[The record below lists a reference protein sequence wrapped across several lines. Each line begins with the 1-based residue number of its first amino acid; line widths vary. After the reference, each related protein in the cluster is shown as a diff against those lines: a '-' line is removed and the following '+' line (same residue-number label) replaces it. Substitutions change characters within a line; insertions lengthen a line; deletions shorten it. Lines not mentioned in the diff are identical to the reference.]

1 MALKDLRE
9 ILRYVPL
16 FRDRLFV
23 IAVDGAVV
31 ECENFRNLL
40 LDIALLR
47 NLRIGVCLVH
57 GAAHQI
63 ARLAEATRT
72 TPSNLD
78 GSGVTDDATLQ
89 LALLA
94 SSRVSHELLEGLS
107 AADLR
112 GAVSNALVAH
122 PAGILAGVDHRHT
135 GKIERVDTALLEALL
150 EKDIVPVIPPVG
162 CDGEGHSF
170 RLNSDSVA
178 AEVAR
183 AMKAVKVIYLTT
195 HRGIP
200 RLGRVAEAGEEG
212 EVHHQLPVG
221 EAELLHKRQGAEL
234 PPELRTKLEQAV
246 RAVRNGV
253 PRVHIIDG
261 RVEEG
266 LLSEVFSHEGVGT
279 LIHANEYQN
288 IRAAT
293 KRDARA
299 IVRLIQ
305 AGVERDELVRR
316 NKADI
321 ERQVNDFFVFEVDRS
336 VVACAALHDYPEQNM
351 AELACVSVD
360 ARFENRGIGGKLMQ
374 YAEARA
380 KTLDVETLFC
390 LSTQA
395 FNFFQQ
401 KGGFVAGKPDDLPP
415 GRRERYDKSGRH
427 SLVLLKKLA

>member
-1 MALKDLRE
+1 MRELPQPAARHRPVALPAHR
-9 ILRYVPL
+9 
-16 FRDRLFV
+16 RLPRPRGGPPDPP
-23 IAVDGAVV
+23 ARRG
-31 ECENFRNLL
+31 
-40 LDIALLR
+40 
-47 NLRIGVCLVH
+47 H
-57 GAAHQI
+57 AAS
-63 ARLAEATRT
+63 

-170 RLNSDSVA
+170 RLNSDAVA

-183 AMKAVKVIYLTT
+183 AMQAVKVIYLTT

-200 RLGRVAEAGEEG
+200 RLGRVAEAGEED

-234 PPELRTKLEQAV
+234 PRRTAHQA
-246 RAVRNGV
+246 RAGG
-253 PRVHIIDG
+253 PG
-261 RVEEG
+261 RP
-266 LLSEVFSHEGVGT
+266 
-279 LIHANEYQN
+279 QR
-288 IRAAT
+288 RAARPHHRRPGRGGAARRGLQQRGRRHADPRQRVPGHPRRADQ
-293 KRDARA
+293 RDVRA

-305 AGVERDELVRR
+305 AGVESDELVRR

-336 VVACAALHDYPEQNM
+336 VVACAALHVYPEQNM

-360 ARFENRGIGGKLMQ
+360 PRFENRGIGGKLMQ

-401 KGGFVAGKPDDLPP
+401 KGGFVAGTPDDLPP

-427 SLVLLKKLA
+427 SLVLLKQLA